1 MVAGLPGAIHKF
13 RCVPHLTGRRFEY
26 GVTDCYTLF
35 RDAYHLAGI
44 EMPDFHRGDDWWR
57 HGQNLYLDNMEATGF
72 YRVALTE
79 QQPGDVLLCCFG
91 SSVPNHAAIYC
102 GDGELLHHI
111 PEQLSKRERYTDKW
125 QRRTLPLAS
134 PGMARICLYGDLQRF
149 GRRIDLRVKTGAEAI
164 RALAT
169 QLPAFRQKL
178 SDGWY
183 QVRIAGRDVSTS
195 GLTAQ
200 LHETLPDGA
209 VIHIV
214 PRVAGA
220 KSGGAFQIVWGLP
233 PLPDHSLPPESP
245 LRMGAAIGAGGM
257 TGILFSLGAS
267 MVLGGVAQMLAPKA
281 RTPRTQATDNG
292 KQNTYFSSL
301 DNMVARG
308 NVLPVLY
315 GEMRVGSRVVSQEIS
330 TADEGDGGQ
339 VVVIG
344 R

>member
-1 MVAGLPGAIHKF
+1 M
-13 RCVPHLTGRRFEY
+13 
-26 GVTDCYTLF
+26 
-35 RDAYHLAGI
+35 
-44 EMPDFHRGDDWWR
+44 
-57 HGQNLYLDNMEATGF
+57 
-72 YRVALTE
+72 
-79 QQPGDVLLCCFG
+79 
-91 SSVPNHAAIYC
+91 
-102 GDGELLHHI
+102 
-111 PEQLSKRERYTDKW
+111 
-125 QRRTLPLAS
+125 
-134 PGMARICLYGDLQRF
+134 
-149 GRRIDLRVKTGAEAI
+149 KTGAEAI

-169 QLPAFRQKL
+169 QLPVFRQKL

-214 PRVAGA
+214 PRVAGPSQVA
-220 KSGGAFQIVWGLP
+220 YSRLSWGLP
-233 PLPDHSLPPESP
+233 PLPDHSLPPEPPCS
-245 LRMGAAIGAGGM
+245 MGAAIGAGGM

-281 RTPRTQATDNG
+281 RTPRTQTTDNG

-301 DNMVARG
+301 DNMVAQG

>member
-1 MVAGLPGAIHKF
+1 MA
-13 RCVPHLTGRRFEY
+13 
-26 GVTDCYTLF
+26 
-35 RDAYHLAGI
+35 
-44 EMPDFHRGDDWWR
+44 
-57 HGQNLYLDNMEATGF
+57 AT
-72 YRVALTE
+72 
-79 QQPGDVLLCCFG
+79 
-91 SSVPNHAAIYC
+91 H
-102 GDGELLHHI
+102 
-111 PEQLSKRERYTDKW
+111 
-125 QRRTLPLAS
+125 TLPLAS

-178 SDGWY
+178 NEGWY
-183 QVRIAGRDVSTS
+183 QVRISGRDA
-195 GLTAQ
+195 GENELFAR
-200 LHETLPDGA
+200 LNEPLANGA

-214 PRVAGA
+214 PRLAGA
-220 KSGGAFQIVWGLP
+220 KSGGIFQAVL
-233 PLPDHSLPPESP
+233 
-245 LRMGAAIGAGGM
+245 GAALIATAIWMPGLSIVASNLM
-257 TGILFSLGAS
+257 FSLGAG

-281 RTPRTQATDNG
+281 KTPKVSATDNG

-301 DNMVARG
+301 DNMVAQG

-315 GEMRVGSRVVSQEIS
+315 GEMRVGSRVASQEIS

>member
-1 MVAGLPGAIHKF
+1 M
-13 RCVPHLTGRRFEY
+13 
-26 GVTDCYTLF
+26 
-35 RDAYHLAGI
+35 
-44 EMPDFHRGDDWWR
+44 
-57 HGQNLYLDNMEATGF
+57 
-72 YRVALTE
+72 
-79 QQPGDVLLCCFG
+79 
-91 SSVPNHAAIYC
+91 
-102 GDGELLHHI
+102 
-111 PEQLSKRERYTDKW
+111 
-125 QRRTLPLAS
+125 
-134 PGMARICLYGDLQRF
+134 CLYGDLQRF

-169 QLPAFRQKL
+169 QLPVFRQKL

-200 LHETLPDGA
+200 LHETLSDGA

-220 KSGGAFQIVWGLP
+220 KSGGVFQIVLGAAAIAGSFFTAGATLAAW
-233 PLPDHSLPPESP
+233 
-245 LRMGAAIGAGGM
+245 GAAIGAGGM

-281 RTPRTQATDNG
+281 RTPRTQTTDNG

-301 DNMVARG
+301 DNMVAQG
-308 NVLPVLY
+308 NPLPVLY